1 MGSTESSPAALASA
15 APAAPKVTVNT
26 IMEGIPMA
34 TETDFPSA
42 KALGVITLDPEAV
55 SKGKSLYKTKSV
67 EGTLKLYKLK
77 IKNMD
82 KPTLRKAVQV
92 IQHEWDVKVQEM
104 DSFKMF
110 VASTTEEGWSY
121 DDNIVEE
128 LEHDSTGTQFL
139 FFQVQRNE
147 DKYSLAICYLK
158 SDTPLYYNEVLVA
171 GMMIEGLLGK
181 DEKQR
186 LYLQF

>member
-1 MGSTESSPAALASA
+1 
-15 APAAPKVTVNT
+15 
-26 IMEGIPMA
+26 MA
-34 TETDFPSA
+34 TETDFPST

-67 EGTLKLYKLK
+67 EGTLKLYKQK

-92 IQHEWDVKVQEM
+92 IQNDWDVEVQELN
-104 DSFKMF
+104 SFKMF
-110 VASTTEEGWSY
+110 VASTTEDGWSY
-121 DDNIVEE
+121 DGNRVEE
-128 LEHDSTGTQFL
+128 LEHNSSGTQFL

-158 SDTPLYYNEVLVA
+158 SDTPLYNEVLIA

-181 DEKQR
+181 DEKPR